1 MTILCALTIL
11 PSTPARRSAHSRPGR
26 GNTIGGGY
34 VARLVTATDL
44 TMYSTTWCG
53 YCRRLKK
60 QLDEAGITY
69 EVIDI
74 EDHPDAAEF
83 VGSVNNGNHVVPTV
97 KYRDGS
103 TATNPT
109 LVQVKAALAAIV

>member
-1 MTILCALTIL
+1 MTEQ
-11 PSTPARRSAHSRPGR
+11 TP
-26 GNTIGGGY
+26 
-34 VARLVTATDL
+34 DL

-69 EVIDI
+69 AEIDI
-74 EDHPDAAEF
+74 EQDPASAEF
-83 VGSVNNGNHVVPTV
+83 VGSVNGGNHVVPTV
-97 KYRDGS
+97 KFADGS

-109 LVQVKAALAAIV
+109 LAQVKQALAAIS